1 VVRLVVG
8 LGIGQIISW
17 GALIYAIAV
26 LGNAMAADL
35 GVSRTLVFGAFSVSL
50 VVSGLVGPRVGAL
63 IDRRG
68 GRWVLA
74 WGAAGAAV
82 SLGAVAIAAS
92 PLAFVLAWALV
103 GIARAMTLYEAAFAT
118 LSQHSGAS
126 FRRVVTAVTLFGG
139 FAGTF
144 AFPLCLLGLE
154 TFGWRATIA
163 GFAAAELLICLPL
176 HWWCIPAGPGN
187 RDREQSA
194 APTQSAR
201 SPRTRIIPGFYALA
215 TSFALSAFITSAIAV
230 HVVNLLQASG
240 LALAAAVAVA
250 SLIGP
255 MQVAGRL
262 AELAAGRT
270 LSPVATGVLTLLLL
284 TLSLV
289 TLWLGGST
297 LALAV
302 AFAAMY
308 GCANG
313 IQTIVRGTV
322 PAELFGRDGYGVLMG
337 RLSISSFIARAI
349 APVAL
354 SSIAAL
360 GLGFDPSVP
369 LLAGVALL
377 ALVAYVIAIRGTG
390 RWRRAGPAQQ

>member
-1 VVRLVVG
+1 MRLVVG
-8 LGIGQIISW
+8 LGLGQIISW
-17 GALIYAIAV
+17 GVLIYAIAV

-35 GVSRTLVFGAFSVSL
+35 GVSPTLVFGAFSGSL

-74 WGAAGAAV
+74 WGAVGAAV
-82 SLGAVAIAAS
+82 SLGALAIASS
-92 PLAFVLAWALV
+92 PLTFALAWGLV

-118 LSQHSGAS
+118 LSQHAGAS

-144 AFPLCLLGLE
+144 AFPLSLVGLDA
-154 TFGWRATIA
+154 FGWRATIA
-163 GFAAAELLICLPL
+163 GFAAAELFICLPL
-176 HWWCIPAGPGN
+176 HLWCIPAGPGG
-187 RDREQSA
+187 RHRTGSPALPET
-194 APTQSAR
+194 APR
-201 SPRTRIIPGFYALA
+201 SGSRVTPGLAALA
-215 TSFALSAFITSAIAV
+215 TSFALAAFITSAIAV
-230 HVVNLLQASG
+230 HIVNLLQSSG
-240 LALAAAVAVA
+240 LALGSAVLVA

-255 MQVAGRL
+255 MQVTGRL
-262 AELAAGRT
+262 AELAFGRR
-270 LSPVATGVLTLLLL
+270 LSSVAVGALTLLLL
-284 TLSLV
+284 MVALV
-289 TLWLGGST
+289 TLWLGGSS

-313 IQTIVRGTV
+313 VQTIVRGTV

-354 SSIAAL
+354 AVIASL
-360 GLGFDPSVP
+360 GLACDPSIP
-369 LLAGVALL
+369 LLAAAALL
-377 ALVAYVIAIRGTG
+377 ALVAYVVAIRQTG
-390 RWRRAGPAQQ
+390 RVAAFKRAHE